1 MKKWG
6 LIHLKK
12 KMKGRSF
19 KYTHSPWLCLFIY
32 ADTLKAHL
40 TIPRV
45 TDYTPVPSLISVY
58 KVYDTSAYE

>member
-6 LIHLKK
+6 PIHLKK

-32 ADTLKAHL
+32 AATLKEHL
-40 TIPRV
+40 TISRV
-45 TDYTPVPSLISVY
+45 TDYTPEPSPISVY
-58 KVYDTSAYE
+58 EMYDTSA